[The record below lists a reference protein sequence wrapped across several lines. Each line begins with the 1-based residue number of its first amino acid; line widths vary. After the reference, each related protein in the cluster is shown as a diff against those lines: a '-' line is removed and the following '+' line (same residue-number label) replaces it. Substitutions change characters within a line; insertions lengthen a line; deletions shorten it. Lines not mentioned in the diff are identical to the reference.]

1 MIEVL
6 YIARAW
12 GYDES
17 MLPSAAID
25 HSINVRILKLH
36 ASSSS
41 HTLRGI

>member
-17 MLPSAAID
+17 MLPSSAID